1 MGCTEP
7 AMVALAAARARAL
20 AGGLP
25 VSIEVTVS
33 VGVFKN
39 AQAVGLPGSRLKG
52 LDAAA
57 ALGAVAGR
65 PDLGLEVLR
74 EVGPPDEKAALAL
87 LSGGKVTVTAD
98 PDRPGVFVQVVLRT
112 AHHSA
117 EVVIEGSH
125 TNVTRQALD
134 GAEVPP
140 QAPRSE
146 GAAGAGGAPAAEHVP
161 VQRLGDFLF
170 REVYRAAVSCPLE
183 DALYLI
189 EGAERNLAL
198 AAKALAG
205 GCREAA
211 PDLTQAL
218 RRAAGGGPSTGRCD
232 AAATARLWCAAAVS
246 ARMGGTQWPI
256 LTSGGSGNQGILV
269 SVPVLLAAREREMAG
284 TPEPATA
291 QATSGPTDADE
302 DRSSLARALVLAHA
316 VNLYFKA
323 FTGEVSA
330 LCGSVT
336 GAAGVAA
343 AVCHLAG
350 GSLEEVESA
359 VQLAAGGLFAM
370 VCDGAKGSCALK
382 IGEGAAVG
390 VTAGRL
396 ARLGG
401 FIPVGEGIVGRTVEE
416 TARTLGLLTRE
427 VLNPAD
433 RFMVRM
439 PPG

>member
-1 MGCTEP
+1 
-7 AMVALAAARARAL
+7 MVALAAARARAL
-20 AGGLP
+20 AAGSLL
-25 VSIEVTVS
+25 SIEVTVS
-33 VGVFKN
+33 PGVFKN
-39 AQAVGLPGSRLKG
+39 ARAVGLPGSRLKG

-65 PDLGLEVLR
+65 PDLGLGVLR
-74 EVGPPDEKAALAL
+74 DVRPADEKAAVTL
-87 LSGGKVTVTAD
+87 LSGGKVTVTVE
-98 PDRPGVFVQVVLRT
+98 PGRPSVFARVILRT
-112 AHHSA
+112 TRHTA
-117 EVVIEGSH
+117 EVVIEESH
-125 TNVTRQALD
+125 ANVTRLALD
-134 GAEVPP
+134 GEEAAA
-140 QAPRSE
+140 QTLRSE
-146 GAAGAGGAPAAEHVP
+146 DAEAVGGPSAAEHVP
-161 VQRLGDFLF
+161 LQHLADIPF
-170 REVYRAAVSCPLE
+170 REVYRAAVSVRLE
-183 DALYLI
+183 DTLYLI
-189 EGAERNLAL
+189 EGAERNLEL

-218 RRAAGGGPSTGRCD
+218 HRAAGGSPSARRCD
-232 AAATARLWCAAAVS
+232 TAATARLWCAAAVS
-246 ARMGGTQWPI
+246 ARMGGTQWPV

-269 SVPVLLAAREREMAG
+269 SVPVLLAARERETAG

-291 QATSGPTDADE
+291 GAGSGPAEADAD
-302 DRSSLARALVLAHA
+302 RYPLARALVLAHA

-323 FTGEVSA
+323 FTGKVSA

-350 GSLEEVESA
+350 GSPEEVESA

-401 FIPVGEGIVGRTVEE
+401 FIPVGEGIIGRTVEE

-433 RFMVRM
+433 RFMLRM
-439 PPG
+439 PAG

>member
-1 MGCTEP
+1 
-7 AMVALAAARARAL
+7 MVALAAARARAL
-20 AGGLP
+20 AGGSP

-33 VGVFKN
+33 LGVFKN
-39 AQAVGLPGSRLKG
+39 ARAVGLPGSRLKG

-74 EVGPPDEKAALAL
+74 EVRPPDEKDALAL
-87 LSGGKVTVTAD
+87 LSSGRVTVTAD
-98 PDRPGVFVQVVLRT
+98 PDRPGVFARVILRT
-112 AHHSA
+112 SRHAA
-117 EVVIEGSH
+117 EVIIEGSH
-125 TNVTRQALD
+125 ANVTRLALD
-134 GAEVPP
+134 GAEAPP
-140 QAPRSE
+140 QAPGSE
-146 GAAGAGGAPAAEHVP
+146 GAPAAGGALTAEHVP
-161 VQRLGDFLF
+161 LQRLADLPF
-170 REVYRAAVSCPLE
+170 REVYQAAVSARPE
-183 DALYLI
+183 DTLYLV
-189 EGAERNLAL
+189 EGAERNLEL

-218 RRAAGGGPSTGRCD
+218 RRAAGGSPSTRPCD

-269 SVPVLLAAREREMAG
+269 SIPVLLAARERETAG
-284 TPEPATA
+284 TPEPAPA
-291 QATSGPTDADE
+291 QATSGPADE
-302 DRSSLARALVLAHA
+302 GTDRSALARALVLAHA

-323 FTGEVSA
+323 FTGGVSA

-350 GSLEEVESA
+350 GSPEEVESA

-390 VTAGRL
+390 VNAGRL

-401 FIPVGEGIVGRTVEE
+401 SIPVGEGIVGRTVEE

-439 PPG
+439 PPD